1 MNEFYSKKDKKP
13 RVPKFGTNSL
23 PKKKKSKGPTLPTF
37 TVEEMMKTV
46 NTSEGVDVDIDFGSL
61 SNTRRTSNF
70 GVNHVSDTGGQRTKR
85 KSNQGFKSN
94 NSKKSFGSRKMKAT
108 FGKSLG
114 GGGSKTSRDQMT
126 SPYGNVRK
134 KKKEKMN
141 DNQIMFD
148 NRFDRASSLEKKD
161 KTIKNAEFM
170 MMRSDLNDYKQKVS
184 NNDDINK
191 FQQFLKGD
199 MEGVEEE
206 EDSEYMSENG
216 MPQMDMKDAIKYMT
230 REERQEYLKQKK
242 LKRKKK
248 FEDEMKKKNS
258 FKPKINKK
266 SKAID
271 NNRTKNMRFKRHD
284 LLFGLNTVLKQ
295 REEQLKEVIEAERFM
310 KYAQE
315 ELNECTFHPRIN
327 RMGPSTVNEGS
338 IAERTKAFMEKKK
351 RKQMNH
357 DRIKKINETKDCTFT
372 PKINQ
377 GIKGKK
383 FY

>member
-13 RVPKFGTNSL
+13 RVPKFGTN
-23 PKKKKSKGPTLPTF
+23 PIPQKKKKSKGPTLPTF

-46 NTSEGVDVDIDFGSL
+46 NTTEGVDVDIDMGSL
-61 SNTRRTSNF
+61 GNTRRGSSF
-70 GVNHVSDTGGQRTKR
+70 GGNELSGTGGQKTKR
-85 KSNQGFKSN
+85 KVKTSRKD
-94 NSKKSFGSRKMKAT
+94 SFGSKKMKAD
-108 FGKSLG
+108 FGKTFK
-114 GGGSKTSRDQMT
+114 SKTKQKIDN
-126 SPYGNVRK
+126 PYGEVRK
-134 KKKEKMN
+134 KKEVVFSN
-141 DNQIMFD
+141 EFEE
-148 NRFDRASSLEKKD
+148 SSSIDKKAN
-161 KTIKNAEFM
+161 TMKNAEFM
-170 MMRSDLNDYKQKVS
+170 MMRSDLNDYKMKVS

-191 FQQFLKGD
+191 FQQFLRGD
-199 MEGVEEE
+199 MEEVEEE
-206 EDSEYMSENG
+206 GYGDSQYNDSQG
-216 MPQMDMKDAIKYMT
+216 PQVDMKDAIKYMT

-271 NNRTKNMRFKRHD
+271 NNRTKNMKFKRHD

-327 RMGPSTVNEGS
+327 RVGPNTVNEGS
-338 IAERTKAFMEKKK
+338 IAERTRAFMEKKR
-351 RKQMNH
+351 RKQESHQRM
-357 DRIKKINETKDCTFT
+357 KQLNEVRDCTFT
-372 PKINQ
+372 PKINHNT
-377 GIKGKK
+377 KK
-383 FY
+383 RKF